1 MALGQRKRKS
11 GDLDVEIGMVPVMNM
26 FLVLIP
32 FLLMSANFLPFNVIN
47 TSVPVKAETPVEDT
61 PDKKVS
67 DIKVTAVVK
76 LEKDGIYLS
85 ATSGELTE
93 EKLKAL
99 DKFLPKEAGKEY
111 AYSDLSVFLDVIK
124 TQYPKSDT
132 LILTPSGDI
141 LYDSIVDT
149 MDASR
154 TYNDKPL
161 FKHVVIS
168 GEVDS

>member
-1 MALGQRKRKS
+1 
-11 GDLDVEIGMVPVMNM
+11 
-26 FLVLIP
+26 
-32 FLLMSANFLPFNVIN
+32 
-47 TSVPVKAETPVEDT
+47 
-61 PDKKVS
+61 
-67 DIKVTAVVK
+67 VVK